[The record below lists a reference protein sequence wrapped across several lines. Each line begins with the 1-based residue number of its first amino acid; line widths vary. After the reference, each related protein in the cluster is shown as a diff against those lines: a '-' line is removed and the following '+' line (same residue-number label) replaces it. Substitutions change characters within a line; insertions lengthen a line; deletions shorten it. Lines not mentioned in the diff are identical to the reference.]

1 MNSNNEIFCFD
12 TSAFVRIH
20 RFYPISLIPDLWSF
34 LEEMLKKH
42 IIISHELVFNE
53 IVPKSGTM
61 DELAKWVSRFK
72 ANFKS
77 ITKRQTELVPKILG
91 SFPKII
97 DPESEKDQADPWLIA
112 LLLEIMEQ
120 YGLFGDDSI
129 YVLVSTESERSPHK
143 IPAVCSKYNIR
154 HMNLFQF
161 YKFNEFK
168 FSVTRK

>member
-34 LEEMLKKH
+34 LEEMLKRH

-61 DELAKWVSRFK
+61 DELAKWISRFR

-77 ITKRQTELVPKILG
+77 ITKHQTELVPKILG
-91 SFPKII
+91 NFPKII
-97 DPESEKDQADPWLIA
+97 DPEQKRIKLI
-112 LLLEIMEQ
+112 L
-120 YGLFGDDSI
+120 G
-129 YVLVSTESERSPHK
+129 
-143 IPAVCSKYNIR
+143 
-154 HMNLFQF
+154 
-161 YKFNEFK
+161 
-168 FSVTRK
+168 